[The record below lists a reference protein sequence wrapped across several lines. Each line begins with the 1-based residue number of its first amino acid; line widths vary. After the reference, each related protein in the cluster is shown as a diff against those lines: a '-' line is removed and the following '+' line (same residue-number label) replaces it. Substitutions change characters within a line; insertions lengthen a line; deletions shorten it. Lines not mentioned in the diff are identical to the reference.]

1 MRLLGMLL
9 GMTLSLSCLTA
20 ALAVG
25 KADFNGI
32 WVMDRSKA
40 EGIPPN
46 MDQKMRV
53 RQDGDRLDLETDLI
67 VNDDINTVHDG
78 YGLSGKEVEFTARLG
93 NGQETKGKRVAK
105 WSADGGGIE
114 VNEEATFDTP
124 DGKVTITMRRKW
136 TLSADGKTLV
146 IELNH
151 TGPNGPVSSKRV
163 FNRK

>member
-1 MRLLGMLL
+1 MRLCGILL
-9 GMTLSLSCLTA
+9 VTALSLLCLTS

-32 WVMDRSKA
+32 WVMDKSKA

-78 YGLSGKEVEFTARLG
+78 YDLGGMEVEFIARLAS
-93 NGQETKGKRVAK
+93 GQETKGKRGAK
-105 WSADGGGIE
+105 WSATGAGIE
-114 VNEEATFDTP
+114 GTEEARCD
-124 DGKVTITMRRKW
+124 R
-136 TLSADGKTLV
+136 
-146 IELNH
+146 
-151 TGPNGPVSSKRV
+151 
-163 FNRK
+163 

>member
-1 MRLLGMLL
+1 MTSLLL
-9 GMTLSLSCLTA
+9 CLT

-32 WVMDRSKA
+32 WVMDKSKA
-40 EGIPPN
+40 EGVPPN
-46 MDQKMRV
+46 MDQRMRV
-53 RQDGDRLDLETDLI
+53 RQDSDRLDLETDLI

-78 YGLSGKEVEFTARLG
+78 YDLSGKEVEFTARLS
-93 NGQETKGKRVAK
+93 NGQETKGKLVAK
-105 WSADGGGIE
+105 WSADGAGIE

-124 DGKVTITMRRKW
+124 DGKINITMRRKW
-136 TLSADGKTLV
+136 TLSTDGKTLV

-151 TGPNGPVSSKRV
+151 TGPNGPVSSKRT

>member
-1 MRLLGMLL
+1 MRLRGVLL
-9 GMTLSLSCLTA
+9 GMTLSLSYLTA

-25 KADFNGI
+25 KADFNGV

-53 RQDGDRLDLETDLI
+53 RQDGDRLELETDLI

-78 YGLSGKEVEFTARLG
+78 YDLSGKEVEFTARLG
-93 NGQETKGKRVAK
+93 AGQETKGKRVAK

-151 TGPNGPVSSKRV
+151 TGPNGPVSSKRT

>member
-1 MRLLGMLL
+1 
-9 GMTLSLSCLTA
+9 MTLSLLYLTSG
-20 ALAVG
+20 LAIG

-67 VNDDINTVHDG
+67 VDDEINTVHDG
-78 YGLSGKEVEFTARLG
+78 YDLSGKEVEFTARLG
-93 NGQETKGKRVAK
+93 AGQETKGKRIAK
-105 WSADGGGIE
+105 WSDDGAGIE
-114 VNEEATFDTP
+114 VNEEAAFDTP
-124 DGKVTITMRRKW
+124 DGKVAITMRRKW
-136 TLSADGKTLV
+136 TLSTDGKTLV

-151 TGPNGPVSSKRV
+151 TGPNGPVSSKRA

>member
-1 MRLLGMLL
+1 MRVHSILL
-9 GMTLSLSCLTA
+9 GMTLLLSCLTT
-20 ALAVG
+20 ALATG
-25 KADFNGI
+25 KADFSGV

-67 VNDDINTVHDG
+67 VNDEINTVHDG
-78 YGLSGKEVEFTARLG
+78 YDLNGKEVEFTARLG
-93 NGQETKGKRVAK
+93 NGQEARGKRVAK
-105 WSADGGGIE
+105 WSADGEGIE

-124 DGKVTITMRRKW
+124 DGKGAITMRRKW

-151 TGPNGPVSSKRV
+151 TGPNGHVSSKRT

>member
-1 MRLLGMLL
+1 MRLRGMLL

-78 YGLSGKEVEFTARLG
+78 YDLSGSEVEFTARLG
-93 NGQETKGKRVAK
+93 AGQETKGKRVAK
-105 WSADGGGIE
+105 WSADGAGIE

-151 TGPNGPVSSKRV
+151 TGPNGPVSSKRT

>member
-1 MRLLGMLL
+1 MRLRGMLL
-9 GMTLSLSCLTA
+9 GMTAPLLCLTA

-32 WVMDRSKA
+32 WVMDKTKA
-40 EGIPPN
+40 EGLPPD
-46 MDQKMRV
+46 MDQKMRI

-67 VNDDINTVHDG
+67 VNDNINTVHDG
-78 YGLSGKEVEFTARLG
+78 YDISGKEVEFTARLG
-93 NGQETKGKRVAK
+93 NGQEVKGKRIAK
-105 WSADGGGIE
+105 WSADGAGIE
-114 VNEEATFDTP
+114 VSEEATFDTP

-151 TGPNGPVSSKRV
+151 TGPNGPVSSKRT
-163 FNRK
+163 FNKK

>member
-1 MRLLGMLL
+1 
-9 GMTLSLSCLTA
+9 MTLSLLCLTA
-20 ALAVG
+20 ALAAG

-32 WVMDRSKA
+32 WLMDRSKA

-67 VNDDINTVHDG
+67 VNDDISTVHDG
-78 YGLSGKEVEFTARLG
+78 YDLSGKEVEYTARLG
-93 NGQETKGKRVAK
+93 AEQETRGKRVAK
-105 WSADGGGIE
+105 WSADGAGIE

-124 DGKVTITMRRKW
+124 DGKVSVTMRRKW
-136 TLSADGKTLV
+136 MLSSDGKTLV

-151 TGPNGPVSSKRV
+151 SGPNGPVSSKRV

>member
-1 MRLLGMLL
+1 
-9 GMTLSLSCLTA
+9 MTLLLSCLSA
-20 ALAVG
+20 ALAAG
-25 KADFNGI
+25 KADFSGV
-32 WVMDRSKA
+32 WVMDRSRA

-78 YGLSGKEVEFTARLG
+78 YELSGKEVEFTARLG
-93 NGQETKGKRVAK
+93 SGQETRGKRVAK
-105 WSADGGGIE
+105 WSADGAGIE
-114 VNEEATFDTP
+114 VNEAATFDTP
-124 DGKVTITMRRKW
+124 DGKFTITMRRKW

-151 TGPNGPVSSKRV
+151 TGPNGPVSSKRA
-163 FNRK
+163 FTRK

>member
-1 MRLLGMLL
+1 MRLRSVLL
-9 GMTLSLSCLTA
+9 GITLSLLCLPTTLA
-20 ALAVG
+20 AD
-25 KADFNGI
+25 KADFSGV

-40 EGIPPN
+40 EGLPPN

-53 RQDGDRLDLETDLI
+53 KQDGDRLDLETDLI
-67 VNDDINTVHDG
+67 VNDEINTVHDG
-78 YGLSGKEVEFTARLG
+78 YDLGGKEVEFTARLSS
-93 NGQETKGKRVAK
+93 GQEAKGKRVAK
-105 WSADGGGIE
+105 WSADSAGIE

-136 TLSADGKTLV
+136 TLSTDGKTLV

-151 TGPNGPVSSKRV
+151 TGPNGPVSSKRA

>member
-1 MRLLGMLL
+1 MRLRGALL

-20 ALAVG
+20 APAVG

-40 EGIPPN
+40 EGIAPN
-46 MDQKMRV
+46 MGQKMRV

-78 YGLSGKEVEFTARLG
+78 YDLSGNEVEFTARLG
-93 NGQETKGKRVAK
+93 AGQETKGKRVAK
-105 WSADGGGIE
+105 WSADGAGIE
-114 VNEEATFDTP
+114 VSEEATFDTP

-151 TGPNGPVSSKRV
+151 TGPNGPVSSKRT

>member
-1 MRLLGMLL
+1 
-9 GMTLSLSCLTA
+9 MTLSLSCLTA
-20 ALAVG
+20 ALAAG
-25 KADFNGI
+25 KADFSGV

-53 RQDGDRLDLETDLI
+53 RQDGARLDLETDLI
-67 VNDDINTVHDG
+67 VNDEINTVHDG
-78 YGLSGKEVEFTARLG
+78 YELSGKEVEFTARLSS
-93 NGQETKGKRVAK
+93 GQETKGKRVAK
-105 WSADGGGIE
+105 WNADGAGIE

-124 DGKVTITMRRKW
+124 DGKITITMRRKW
-136 TLSADGKTLV
+136 TLSADGNTLM

-151 TGPNGPVSSKRV
+151 TGPNGPVSSKRA

>member
-1 MRLLGMLL
+1 MTSSLL
-9 GMTLSLSCLTA
+9 CLTA
-20 ALAVG
+20 LAFG

-32 WVMDRSKA
+32 WVMDKSKA

-46 MDQKMRV
+46 MDQRMRV

-78 YGLSGKEVEFTARLG
+78 YDLSGKEVEFTARLG

-105 WSADGGGIE
+105 WSADGAGIE

-124 DGKVTITMRRKW
+124 DGKINITMRRKW

-151 TGPNGPVSSKRV
+151 MGPNGPVSSKRA
-163 FNRK
+163 FNKK